1 MTDSIVNLWAVA
13 CKAPV
18 STMIFVA
25 VVLGIVLREPAADA
39 RLIAGVKVLY
49 VVSHSDEK
57 KKWLGAVGFRT
68 AY

>member
-1 MTDSIVNLWAVA
+1 
-13 CKAPV
+13 
-18 STMIFVA
+18 MIFVA

-49 VVSHSDEK
+49 VVSHSDER